1 MIIEDIFVLW
11 WLTVCLGLV
20 PIRPDIRCQ
29 LRNAFLRL
37 SSLYFISTL
46 SAIKAA
52 RKNHIFCIFFLL
64 IPCRERI
71 QSVNRPFALVDHVLT
86 QILLIFGGRC
96 NHYFWD
102 MRLRIH
108 RLLNFNMLFQFLL
121 TKFSKSKVFSC
132 LQRVDH
138 VTNYCQRPNARLKSE
153 CFQRVILNSKD
164 PQHWT
169 PLGPSLL

>member
-1 MIIEDIFVLW
+1 M
-11 WLTVCLGLV
+11 
-20 PIRPDIRCQ
+20 R
-29 LRNAFLRL
+29 FLRL

-102 MRLRIH
+102 MRLKIH

-121 TKFSKSKVFSC
+121 KKKFPQAKYFRVYRKLVTWPTIAKGLSQDWKV
-132 LQRVDH
+132 
-138 VTNYCQRPNARLKSE
+138 NASNGLYSTLKS
-153 CFQRVILNSKD
+153 FSILEPTLSFR
-164 PQHWT
+164 WT
-169 PLGPSLL
+169 PLGPSLLYERCPLRLTETRKLEEHRWGP